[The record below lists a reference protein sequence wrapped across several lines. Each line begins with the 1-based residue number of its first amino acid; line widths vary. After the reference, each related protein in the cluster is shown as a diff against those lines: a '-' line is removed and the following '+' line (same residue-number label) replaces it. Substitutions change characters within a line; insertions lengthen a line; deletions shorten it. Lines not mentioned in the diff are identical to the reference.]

1 MAVEQGYS
9 KIVTQGLKFAYDVG
23 DTRNSYTGRPTTNIS
38 AGIGMSTYNN
48 VPGSVSSTLTG
59 TGTYYRGAEIIRQD
73 LTALD
78 GSGASW
84 LSGGNNPGIGVVTG
98 GGGGTGGRYTGHSIF
113 FKPTVPMHGN
123 PIYTNYSNIG
133 GWQSSTEYDDMG
145 DGWFRARVIWYDSVT
160 RSDGKYW
167 AINPASTPSGATVT
181 IYWAGPFK
189 EDLNVTNVSQYING
203 TRSSTQGLIDASGK
217 GNTMSLSDV
226 SFDSSVFP
234 QITFDGTNDYIDISS
249 FAPGSNSTGTISAM
263 VYPTQNSADA
273 YVMGVGGN
281 TTYGASRAIRVN
293 GGYWSTVSYGSS
305 TEDFNSIVAA
315 PLNTW
320 QHVAFVWNGTTVN
333 FYHNG
338 VLYTTTKSGMVN
350 FAGDKLSIGRPPWG
364 PGSYWQGKI
373 NTAQVYD
380 RALSESEILQN
391 HNHYRTRFNLP
402 GVVYNYNESTRAD
415 LYTGY
420 WNNSTTYT
428 MADFGGIPNVTA
440 HGWSSGPATYTLTLP
455 SLPTHTKVRY
465 KVYWHLVDSL
475 DNETN
480 QLFIMNSS
488 GGETEILRFTK
499 QYNLTPS
506 ISIAASPGTYT
517 WSGAKTYTYRPWAGG
532 TYGADGYIIV
542 DSGWVDHTAS
552 SFTARHVL
560 GADQGQ
566 SDEAEYLS
574 HVEVQLYG

>member
-1 MAVEQGYS
+1 MAIEQGYS
-9 KIVTQGLKFAYDVG
+9 KIVTQGLKFSYDTG
-23 DTRNSYTGRPTTNIS
+23 DTRNSYTGRPTANIS

-113 FKPTVPMHGN
+113 FKPTVPTTSC
-123 PIYTNYSNIG
+123 PVYTHYSNIG
-133 GWQSSTEYDDMG
+133 GWQSTCDYDDMG
-145 DGWFRARVIWYDSVT
+145 DGWFRARVIWYAGST
-160 RSDGKYW
+160 ASDGKYW
-167 AINPASTPSGATVT
+167 AINPLSTPTGATVT

-203 TRSSTQGLIDASGK
+203 TRSATQGLLDVSGK

-226 SFDSSVFP
+226 SFDSSAFP

-293 GGYWSTVSYGSS
+293 GGYWSTVSYGSG

-338 VLYTTTKSGMVN
+338 ILYTTTKSGMVN

-364 PGSYWQGKI
+364 PGSYWQGRI
-373 NTAQVYD
+373 NNAQVYD
-380 RALSESEILQN
+380 RALPESEILQN
-391 HNHYRTRFNLP
+391 YNHYRTRFNLP
-402 GVVYNYNESTRAD
+402 GIVYNYNESTRAD

-428 MADFGGIPNVTA
+428 MADFGGMPNVTA
-440 HGWSSGPATYTLTLP
+440 HGWSTGPATYTLTLG

-499 QYNLTPS
+499 QYNLTPA
-506 ISIAASPGTYT
+506 ISIASSPGTYT
-517 WSGAKTYTYRPWAGG
+517 WSGAKSYTYRPWAGG
-532 TYGADGYIIV
+532 AYGADGYIIV

-560 GADQGQ
+560 GADQAQ

-574 HVEVQLYG
+574 HVEVQLFG